1 MANKKQDSLVVYYVL
16 YQTSLLLE
24 YILIPYKGT
33 EELNEELDSHLWTLK
48 SQSFWAGKVLCKT

>member
-33 EELNEELDSHLWTLK
+33 EELNEELDSHL
-48 SQSFWAGKVLCKT
+48 